1 MHRQRDN
8 SEASEALQKARFV
21 LVRQDGHKPPLVE
34 AYRGPYKIKSRSDNS
49 YLLEGGNTTEDWVA
63 INQLKPFHVREGDEE
78 IHLQPLPRR
87 GRPVRVAGPASP
99 RSQTLAYSPPEEDFP
114 PLHSADTQPEAG
126 TKLLTSSWTLENIQ
140 SLVSYLVLFYDSL
153 MTFYLY
159 FVYSTYFLLAG
170 VEEKF

>member
-1 MHRQRDN
+1 MHHQRDN

-87 GRPVRVAGPASP
+87 GRPVRVARSASP
-99 RSQTLAYSPPEEDFP
+99 RSLTPAYSPPEEDFLPLGSAAQTPSPRRGQSCRLP
-114 PLHSADTQPEAG
+114 PGHWG
-126 TKLLTSSWTLENIQ
+126 
-140 SLVSYLVLFYDSL
+140 
-153 MTFYLY
+153 
-159 FVYSTYFLLAG
+159 
-170 VEEKF
+170 KFNL